1 MAHFIILQDG
11 ALRNYLEAFHGKFS
25 APQWKYFFTVLMGLL
40 HCNGNKTFSGM
51 LREVAVMV
59 TMSGLSRFLIS
70 PAWNVAVL
78 DQVRYQ
84 QFTREVSPIVAQ
96 LHLQQ
101 KAQRVRRRGRPS
113 PTLVTGYLIMDDST
127 HAKRYYAK
135 AASRRGRHYSSIEK
149 KRRKGIVCSRPS
161 MRWKITSFPSPRAC
175 TARKRCASRWSVPFA
190 ARWSCPSQSSKI
202 LNPWRIPTHMC

>member
-1 MAHFIILQDG
+1 MALLIILQDA

-25 APQWKYFFTVLMGLL
+25 APQWKYFVTVLMGLL
-40 HCNGNKTFSGM
+40 YCNGNKTLSGM

-135 AASRRGRHYSSIEK
+135 AASGLGRQSPVPPHPAHVLPESGVRADGASLSQQGGAVHRD
-149 KRRKGIVCSRPS
+149 RRK
-161 MRWKITSFPSPRAC
+161 F
-175 TARKRCASRWSVPFA
+175 
-190 ARWSCPSQSSKI
+190 
-202 LNPWRIPTHMC
+202 